1 MREESLGKIEIQR
14 ARVVRGK
21 LLFIVWKRSQQ
32 RWNQIALFIRTLSC
46 NILESSYQA
55 IRLHH
60 VQKVTLL
67 GLVHVIE
74 HMINNG

>member
-1 MREESLGKIEIQR
+1 MREESLVKIEIQR
-14 ARVVRGK
+14 ARVDREK
-21 LLFIVWKRSQQ
+21 LLFILWKRSQQ

-46 NILESSYQA
+46 NILEGSYQA

-67 GLVHVIE
+67 GLVHITE